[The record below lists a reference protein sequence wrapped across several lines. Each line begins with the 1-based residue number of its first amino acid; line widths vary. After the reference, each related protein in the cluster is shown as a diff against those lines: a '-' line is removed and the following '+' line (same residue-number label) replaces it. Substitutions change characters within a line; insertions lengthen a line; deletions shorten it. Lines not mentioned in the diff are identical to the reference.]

1 VKRVRGRDA
10 RCCIKG
16 DLVAGEDYT
25 GFEAAH
31 IFPLN
36 QREIVSILVALM
48 LIFFT
53 SLQWNDLNCKRFIED
68 DEIEAGFD

>member
-1 VKRVRGRDA
+1 VKRIRGRDA

-31 IFPLN
+31 IFPLS
-36 QREIVSILVALM
+36 ETDIVSLSRV
-48 LIFFT
+48 
-53 SLQWNDLNCKRFIED
+53 DLDFSYLSSVE
-68 DEIEAGFD
+68 

>member
-31 IFPLN
+31 IFPLSE
-36 QREIVSILVALM
+36 RDIVSISVAFMSICSYLP
-48 LIFFT
+48 
-53 SLQWNDLNCKRFIED
+53 SVE
-68 DEIEAGFD
+68 